1 MGIKSRWSI
10 TTMAVASILACAS
23 LYAADNL
30 KLNQHLDYTSDS
42 QDGPLITGDNL
53 ATGTTTGKPNYIIIY
68 AEGCFNSKQQARRTV
83 NLYQRYRD
91 RVNFVIVDLD
101 QHPSTAQQPL
111 LKSFYKGY
119 IPTVVVL
126 DSKGATLYSRAG
138 EEDEAALSHLL
149 DQALQ

>member
-1 MGIKSRWSI
+1 MALRSRWSI
-10 TTMAVASILACAS
+10 KTLAAASILVCTS

-53 ATGTTTGKPNYIIIY
+53 STGTAAGKPNYIIIY

-83 NLYQRYRD
+83 NLYQHYRD

-101 QHPSTAQQPL
+101 QHPSAAQQPL

-126 DSKGATLYSRAG
+126 DSKGAPLYSRAG

-149 DQALQ
+149 DQALK

>member
-1 MGIKSRWSI
+1 MGIRSRLSI
-10 TTMAVASILACAS
+10 TALIATSTFVCAS

-53 ATGTTTGKPNYIIIY
+53 STGPAAGKPNYIIIY

-119 IPTVVVL
+119 IPTVVVI

-138 EEDEAALSHLL
+138 EEDEAALSRLL